1 MDDTYIFPPSRVE
14 DEKMLIANVINNQ
27 LSSDDTS
34 VSSAAAAAEA
44 DVLWDEDSNNDEDIN
59 VMDEDE
65 SIIDSDSEDEE
76 DLSDDEYPYY
86 ESEDDGGVLN
96 EETLHKIK
104 DNNPEVT
111 NLVVR
116 RFSTAVPAKDAG
128 IYVGQ
133 NTNLKKLTIKG
144 GDNTWEGNPAQVQ
157 ESHQIFSQGVANNR
171 SIELLSI
178 QECSLDS
185 GSSDVST
192 LPSFIQ
198 NNDNLHT
205 LEIVGCDIGHTKA
218 HLLAASFL
226 KRSKTSFL
234 KISLDA
240 NRISDMVGQE
250 LVDSLLG
257 HTNLE
262 CLSLGDNEI
271 NIQTCSALSKLLT
284 STNTKLA
291 EINLENNHIND
302 EATSILTN
310 ALNKNKVLKKL
321 NLSFN
326 CDITQQGW
334 QIFSTCMQQGGS
346 IIETL
351 NISSTNISNQG
362 ISALGS
368 SLIGNTTLKTLDLY
382 DINNNGTPLI
392 NSVGWSSFFACIQ
405 SPSSALQQVDL
416 RYSSIDEG
424 GLLVLADALTKSSKV
439 RMLDVSQNLHIS
451 VEIWKSF
458 FSRLGNAFF
467 SLEELYA
474 QGNNITDEAV
484 AEISH
489 ALVGNNTLKT
499 VSLGDLFPIGKTGWE
514 FVRHLLCNQS
524 SISNLHKS
532 NHTLQSFGCDI
543 PEDVQQ
549 LLNTNKTVNKKE
561 VAREKILKYGAD
573 NIIETVVGLELN
585 VLPSAVSY
593 IGEDE
598 RGLSMLYQLCKSLP
612 TLFESKHKLNYA
624 GVKRKR
630 PCKCT

>member
-1 MDDTYIFPPSRVE
+1 MDDTYILPPVHVE
-14 DEKMLIANVINNQ
+14 DEKILIANVINNQ

-34 VSSAAAAAEA
+34 VSSAAAAEA
-44 DVLWDEDSNNDEDIN
+44 DVLWDEDDNNDEDIN
-59 VMDEDE
+59 IMDEDE
-65 SIIDSDSEDEE
+65 SSIDSDSEDED

-86 ESEDDGGVLN
+86 ESEDDGEVLN

-104 DNNPEVT
+104 DNNSEVT

-128 IYVGQ
+128 MYVGQ

-144 GDNTWEGNPAQVQ
+144 GDNTWDGNPAQVQ
-157 ESHQIFSQGVANNR
+157 ESHQLFSQGVANNR

-198 NNDNLHT
+198 YNVNLHT

-226 KRSKTSFL
+226 KRSQASFL
-234 KISLDA
+234 KVSLDA
-240 NRISDMVGQE
+240 NRIIDIVGQE
-250 LVDSLLG
+250 LVESLVD

-262 CLSLGDNEI
+262 CLSLGDNQI

-284 STNTKLA
+284 STKTKLA
-291 EINLENNHIND
+291 ALNLENNPIND

-310 ALNKNKVLKKL
+310 ALNKNTVLKTL

-326 CDITQQGW
+326 NDITQHGW
-334 QIFSTCMQQGGS
+334 QIFSECMKRGGS
-346 IIETL
+346 AIETL

-392 NSVGWSSFFACIQ
+392 SSGWSSFFACIQ
-405 SPSSALQQVDL
+405 SPSSALQRIDL

-424 GLLVLADALTKSSKV
+424 GLLVLADALGKSSKIQ
-439 RMLDVSQNLHIS
+439 MLDVSQNLHIS
-451 VEIWKSF
+451 VESWKSF
-458 FSRLGNAFF
+458 FSRLGDASSF
-467 SLEELYA
+467 SLEKLYA
-474 QGNNITDEAV
+474 QGNNITDEVV

-514 FVRHLLCNQS
+514 YVRRLLCNNA
-524 SISNLHKS
+524 SISSLHKS

-543 PEDVQQ
+543 PEDTQQ
-549 LLNTNKTVNKKE
+549 LMNMNKAVNKKE

-585 VLPSAVSY
+585 VLPSVVSY

-598 RGLSMLYQLCKSLP
+598 KGLSVLYQLCKSLP
-612 TLFESKHKLNYA
+612 TLFESKHKVNFA

-630 PCKCT
+630 LH

>member
-1 MDDTYIFPPSRVE
+1 
-14 DEKMLIANVINNQ
+14 MLIANVINNQ
-27 LSSDDTS
+27 LSSDDMS
-34 VSSAAAAAEA
+34 VSSAAAGA
-44 DVLWDEDSNNDEDIN
+44 DILWDEDDNNDEDIN
-59 VMDEDE
+59 IMDEDE
-65 SIIDSDSEDEE
+65 SSIDSEEDDED
-76 DLSDDEYPYY
+76 DLSDDEEYLYY
-86 ESEDDGGVLN
+86 ESENEDDGDVLT
-96 EETLHKIK
+96 EETLLKIK

-111 NLVVR
+111 NLIVR

-128 IYVGQ
+128 MYVGN

-144 GDNTWEGNPAQVQ
+144 GDNTWEGPPQV
-157 ESHQIFSQGVANNR
+157 ERSHQLFSQGVANNR

-198 NNDNLHT
+198 YNVNLHT

-218 HLLAASFL
+218 RLLAASFL
-226 KRSKTSFL
+226 NRKASFL
-234 KISLDA
+234 KVTLDA
-240 NRISDMVGQE
+240 NRIIDIVGQE
-250 LVDSLLG
+250 LVESLLG

-284 STNTKLA
+284 SSKTKLA
-291 EINLENNHIND
+291 ELNLENNHIND
-302 EATSILTN
+302 DATSILTN
-310 ALNKNKVLKKL
+310 ALNKNTVLKKL

-334 QIFSTCMQQGGS
+334 QVFSKCMQQGGS
-346 IIETL
+346 AIETL

-392 NSVGWSSFFACIQ
+392 SSGWSSFFACIQ
-405 SPSSALQQVDL
+405 SPSSSLQRIDL

-424 GLLVLADALTKSSKV
+424 GLLTLADALGKSSKIQ
-439 RMLDVSQNLHIS
+439 MLDVSQNLHIT

-458 FSRLGNAFF
+458 FSRLARV
-467 SLEELYA
+467 SLEEVYA
-474 QGNNITDEAV
+474 QGNNITDEVV
-484 AEISH
+484 AELSH

-499 VSLGDLFPIGKTGWE
+499 VSIGDLFPIGTAGWE
-514 FVRHLLCNQS
+514 HVRHLLCNKS
-524 SISNLHKS
+524 SIANLHKS
-532 NHTLQSFGCDI
+532 NHSLQSFGCDI

-549 LLNTNKTVNKKE
+549 LLNMNSQAIKKKE
-561 VAREKILKYGAD
+561 VAREKVLKYGD

-585 VLPSAVSY
+585 VLPSMASY

-598 RGLSMLYQLCKSLP
+598 KGLSVLYQLCKSLP
-612 TLFESKHKLNYA
+612 TLFESKHKMNYS

-630 PCKCT
+630 PCKY

>member
-1 MDDTYIFPPSRVE
+1 MDDTYIFPQARVE
-14 DEKMLIANVINNQ
+14 DEKILIANVINNQ

-34 VSSAAAAAEA
+34 VSSAAAEA
-44 DVLWDEDSNNDEDIN
+44 NHILWDEDSNNDEDIN

-65 SIIDSDSEDEE
+65 SIMDSDRDSEDED
-76 DLSDDEYPYY
+76 DLSDDEEYLYY
-86 ESEDDGGVLN
+86 ESEDEDDGDVLT
-96 EETLHKIK
+96 EETLLKIK

-111 NLVVR
+111 NLIVR

-128 IYVGQ
+128 IYVGN

-144 GDNTWEGNPAQVQ
+144 GDNTWEGPQQV
-157 ESHQIFSQGVANNR
+157 ERSHQLFSQGVANNR

-185 GSSDVST
+185 GSSGVST

-198 NNDNLHT
+198 YNVNLHT

-218 HLLAASFL
+218 RLLAASFL
-226 KRSKTSFL
+226 KRKASFL
-234 KISLDA
+234 KVTLDA
-240 NRISDMVGQE
+240 NRISDMIGQE
-250 LVDSLLG
+250 LVESLLG

-262 CLSLGDNEI
+262 CLSMGDNAI
-271 NIQTCSALSKLLT
+271 GIQTCSALSKLLT
-284 STNTKLA
+284 STKTKLA

-310 ALNKNKVLKKL
+310 ALSMNKILKKL

-392 NSVGWSSFFACIQ
+392 SSGWSSFFACIQ
-405 SPSSALQQVDL
+405 SPSSSLQQIDL

-424 GLLVLADALTKSSKV
+424 GLLVLAEALGKSSKIQ
-439 RMLDVSQNLHIS
+439 MLDVSQNLHIT

-458 FSRLGNAFF
+458 FSRLASF
-467 SLEELYA
+467 SLEEVYA
-474 QGNNITDEAV
+474 QGNNITDEVV
-484 AEISH
+484 AELSH

-499 VSLGDLFPIGKTGWE
+499 VSIGDLFPIGTAGWE
-514 FVRHLLCNQS
+514 HVRHLLCNKS
-524 SISNLHKS
+524 SLSNLHKS

-549 LLNTNKTVNKKE
+549 LLNMNKAIKKKE
-561 VAREKILKYGAD
+561 VAREKVLKYGD

-585 VLPSAVSY
+585 VVPSMASY

-598 RGLSMLYQLCKSLP
+598 KGLSVLYQLCKSL
-612 TLFESKHKLNYA
+612 LFESKHKMNYS

-630 PCKCT
+630 PCKY